1 MRNGKT
7 ALGARPRAIM
17 KLITMTTDF
26 GRSEYVAQM
35 KGVILGIAP
44 EARIV
49 DITHDI
55 RPQSLIEGAFVM
67 MTSVVHF
74 KRAVHVGVVD
84 PRVGSSR
91 RAVVFD
97 CERGILVGP
106 DNGLLVPA
114 AETLGLGA
122 CYEITNPEAT
132 FISDGHEVSDTFHG
146 RDIFAPVAARL
157 ANSHIIPKEVGL
169 RIKDFVKHDIMECN
183 ISSTKASGMIVR
195 VDHFGN
201 MITNLPRFILKKVP
215 SSGHLEVLIGAKRV
229 TARVARTYSDGKP
242 GEMLLLVSSSGFIEI
257 AMVKGRAT
265 DSISAFPGASVEI
278 KFGPAVEETKAGKK

>member
-1 MRNGKT
+1 
-7 ALGARPRAIM
+7 M
-17 KLITMTTDF
+17 KLITLTTDF
-26 GRSEYVAQM
+26 GRSEYIAQM

-44 EARIV
+44 EVRII

-55 RPQSLIEGAFVM
+55 GPQSLIEGAFVM

-84 PRVGSSR
+84 PGVGSHR

-114 AETLGLGA
+114 AEKLGLGA
-122 CYEITNPEAT
+122 CYEITNPKVS
-132 FISDGHEVSDTFHG
+132 FISDDHEVSATFHG

-157 ANSHIIPKEVGL
+157 AVGHIIPRDVGA
-169 RIKDFVKHDIMECN
+169 RISDFVKHDIMDCK

-201 MITNLPRFILKKVP
+201 IITNLPRFILKKVP
-215 SSGHLEVLIGAKRV
+215 ASGSFEVLVGETRAM
-229 TARVARTYSDGKP
+229 ARVARTYSDGRP
-242 GEMLLLVSSSGFIEI
+242 GELLVLASSSGFIEL
-257 AMVKGRAT
+257 AMTKGRAT
-265 DSISAFPGASVEI
+265 DSISAFPGGSVEI
-278 KFGPAVEETKAGKK
+278 KFGPAVEETRERKK

>member
-1 MRNGKT
+1 
-7 ALGARPRAIM
+7 M
-17 KLITMTTDF
+17 KFITLTTDF
-26 GRSEYVAQM
+26 GSSEYVAQM

-44 EARIV
+44 EVHII

-84 PRVGSSR
+84 PGVGSSR

-97 CERGILVGP
+97 CEHGILVGP

-114 AETLGLGA
+114 AEKLGLGA
-122 CYEITNPEAT
+122 CYEITDSKAT
-132 FISDGHEVSDTFHG
+132 YISDSHEVSDTFHG

-157 ANSHIIPKEVGL
+157 ANSYIIPKDVGA
-169 RIKDFVKHDIMECN
+169 RIKDFVKHDIMDCK

-215 SSGHLEVLIGAKRV
+215 ASGFLEVLIGETRV
-229 TARVARTYSDGKP
+229 IARVARTYADGKP
-242 GEMLLLVSSSGFIEI
+242 GELLVLVSSSGFVELSM
-257 AMVKGRAT
+257 AKGHAT
-265 DSISAFPGASVEI
+265 DRISGFPGASVEI
-278 KFGPAVEETKAGKK
+278 KFGPIVEETRERKK

>member
-1 MRNGKT
+1 
-7 ALGARPRAIM
+7 M
-17 KLITMTTDF
+17 KLITLTTDF

-44 EARIV
+44 EARII

-55 RPQSLIEGAFVM
+55 GPQSLIEGAFVM
-67 MTSVVHF
+67 MTSVAHF

-84 PRVGSSR
+84 PGVGSPR

-114 AETLGLGA
+114 AEKLGLGA
-122 CYEITNPEAT
+122 CYEITDPKAT
-132 FISDGHEVSDTFHG
+132 FISDDHEVSDTFHG

-157 ANSHIIPKEVGL
+157 ACSHIIPKDVGA
-169 RIKDFVKHDIMECN
+169 RIRDFVKHDIMDCK

-201 MITNLPRFILKKVP
+201 IITNLPRFILKKVP
-215 SSGHLEVLIGAKRV
+215 ATGNLEVLVGEKRV
-229 TARVARTYSDGKP
+229 SARAVRTYSDGKP
-242 GEMLLLVSSSGFIEI
+242 GELLILGSSSGFVELS
-257 AMVKGRAT
+257 MTLGRAGDT
-265 DSISAFPGASVEI
+265 LRAHPGDYVELLFNTSSKKHGGGSIIS
-278 KFGPAVEETKAGKK
+278 